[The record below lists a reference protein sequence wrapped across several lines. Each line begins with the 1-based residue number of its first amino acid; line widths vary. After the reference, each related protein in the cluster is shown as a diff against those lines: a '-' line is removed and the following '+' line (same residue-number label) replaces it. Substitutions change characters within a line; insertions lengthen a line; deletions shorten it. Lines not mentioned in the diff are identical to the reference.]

1 MKYGPLGRSGLIVS
15 RICLG
20 GNSWGA
26 KGRRGWGKFD
36 EAEAP
41 AYFKARARCRH
52 HFFDTAD
59 AYKRRPVEEIMG
71 ATLMKMAKREEIVLS
86 TKVGIRMSP
95 AQNDQGTGRK
105 HLMAAVDEQLSRL
118 QTDYIDVY
126 QVHRLDPY
134 TPIEETMYTLDQIV
148 SRARCATSAARR
160 CPAYKFAQMIM
171 IADWKGYARPIA
183 MQNLYNMVQ
192 REEEREMNRL
202 CEEQGVGLIPYSP
215 LARGFPRRQPQQGG
229 RRRHRAG
236 QERHHVR
243 PGTYRDCDW
252 EVVDRLKKIALG
264 KNCTPAQAALA
275 WMLSKPYMAAP
286 IIGATDLDQL
296 SSAAKATEF
305 TITADEAKSLE
316 EPYQF
321 RCRGAWHSA
330 PPVPLADGYC
340 CRRITAERSG
350 PGGIGLLTNTLM
362 PALSRIARSIV
373 EVVGRHQDD
382 DAGSACRRAVGRQ
395 LHARH
400 AGQLDSR

>member
-36 EAEAP
+36 EVEAP
-41 AYFKARARCRH
+41 AYFRRALDVGIT
-52 HFFDTAD
+52 FFDTAD
-59 AYKRRPVEEIMG
+59 VYNSGRSEEIIG
-71 ATLMKMAKREEIVLS
+71 ATLMKMARRDDIVIS
-86 TKVGIRMSP
+86 TKAGARFSP
-95 AQNDQGTGRK
+95 GHNDQGTGRK
-105 HLMAAVDEQLSRL
+105 HLMSVLDDQLKRL

-126 QVHRLDPY
+126 QVHRLDPH

-148 SRARCATSAARR
+148 KSGKVRYIGGSTM
-160 CPAYKFAQMIM
+160 PAYKFAQMIM
-171 IADWKGYARPIA
+171 LADWKGYARPIA
-183 MQNLYNMVQ
+183 MQNLYNLIQ

-215 LARGFPRRQPQQGG
+215 LARGFLAGNRSREGG
-229 RRRHRAG
+229 GATERA
-236 QERHHVR
+236 RNDTIVAA
-243 PGTYRDCDW
+243 GTYRDCDW

-275 WMLSKPYMAAP
+275 WMIAKPYMAAP

-305 TITADEAKSLE
+305 TITADEAKTLE

-321 RCRGAWHSA
+321 RVS
-330 PPVPLADGYC
+330 
-340 CRRITAERSG
+340 
-350 PGGIGLLTNTLM
+350 
-362 PALSRIARSIV
+362 PAA
-373 EVVGRHQDD
+373 
-382 DAGSACRRAVGRQ
+382 
-395 LHARH
+395 
-400 AGQLDSR
+400 